1 MPMAIHT
8 GDKTDIRRL
17 ICYLLITLATM
28 LTIAFDWFVHQF
40 EVIRCDGEAPG
51 DFLTFRTYA
60 ILAAHPDANLHLGV
74 PFLYPPPFLL
84 FTVPDSWLPPVP
96 GVILWIG
103 TATLCLVLAA
113 RLIQL
118 PWRAIGLGLI
128 AAPNLLCAVTGQSGI
143 LVSAMLIVTFG
154 MAETNPLL
162 SGMAAA
168 LLIIKPQF
176 GLLIPVCFLAQR
188 NWRATAIAAI
198 SLACLCLL
206 TTFCFG
212 VNIWE
217 PKQHMASAQNMLT
230 APWPSEFQLEMITPL
245 VFFRSLHADLTLA
258 LILQCATSLA
268 AAFACW
274 HLWRRSVK
282 MIERLAPTLCLVA
295 LATPYGYIY
304 DLPALGVALA
314 ALAVHAPR
322 RGLLAFTV
330 FMGFTSLYAIIS
342 VFLFSTGAVFLLAI
356 LCLTWPY
363 RSASVG
369 VSTPLGVAVQ

>member
-1 MPMAIHT
+1 
-8 GDKTDIRRL
+8 
-17 ICYLLITLATM
+17 
-28 LTIAFDWFVHQF
+28 
-40 EVIRCDGEAPG
+40 
-51 DFLTFRTYA
+51 
-60 ILAAHPDANLHLGV
+60 
-74 PFLYPPPFLL
+74 
-84 FTVPDSWLPPVP
+84 
-96 GVILWIG
+96 VILWIG

-128 AAPNLLCAVTGQSGI
+128 AAPNLLCVVTGQSGI

-176 GLLIPVCFLAQR
+176 GLLIPVCYLAQR

-198 SLACLCLL
+198 SLAGLCLL

-274 HLWRRSVK
+274 HLWRRSVLK
-282 MIERLAPTLCLVA
+282 VAKTTSGLVLSKYYDSEGREFESLRARQNPPLPLKSFLPSLSCWRARFGVFTWMLAVTVRLAVER
-295 LATPYGYIY
+295 
-304 DLPALGVALA
+304 
-314 ALAVHAPR
+314 PR
-322 RGLLAFTV
+322 RIFHEPNRAV
-330 FMGFTSLYAIIS
+330 NRPPE
-342 VFLFSTGAVFLLAI
+342 AVFQPRQKTPFGPAWPQHLGHQCRLA
-356 LCLTWPY
+356 
-363 RSASVG
+363 
-369 VSTPLGVAVQ
+369 